1 MFSQMKK
8 VATTRIKSDTRFLQ
22 RFYATET
29 IFSLPVQFLRASD
42 STNYDSS
49 THQRIDVPFDNVTG
63 KPGRRQ
69 KSHYS
74 IESVSIQDDNYNVV
88 WDDGKTSRYSVTFI
102 ENQLQRLNGKTSNER
117 ILWHDMTEEKVR
129 DSSILSLTFSDLITD
144 HGMKVAVRSLYQYGV
159 LLVTETPIND
169 NGAGVAALGAALGG
183 GSKKELASNSI
194 LFNYQKGG
202 DDIRVYGGERREG
215 G

>member
-1 MFSQMKK
+1 MTEISQFEK
-8 VATTRIKSDTRFLQ
+8 
-22 RFYATET
+22 TEQD

-69 KSHYS
+69 KSRFN
-74 IESVSIQDDNYNVV
+74 IESVSLQDDENYYNVL
-88 WDDGKTSRYSVTFI
+88 WDDGKTSRYSITFI
-102 ENQLQRLNGKTSNER
+102 KSQLQRLNGKSVNER

-129 DSSILSLTFSDLITD
+129 ESSVLSLTFSDLITD
-144 HGMKVAVRSLYQYGV
+144 HGMKVAIESLYKYGI
-159 LLVTETPIND
+159 LLVTETPITD
-169 NGAGVAALGAALGG
+169 SGAGVAALGAALGG

-194 LFNYQKGG
+194 LVNYQKGG
-202 DDIRVYGGERREG
+202 NDIMLPHATDGPLRT
-215 G
+215 